1 MHDRP
6 EPLKIRPGRSKGS
19 VADAGKRKGVDDM
32 KRYCKT
38 ILTVGA
44 ALVLLATVAG
54 VARAQNARR
63 MARAQAG
70 AADILRPAT
79 WLRGLDLTAEQKDQI
94 KTIIASHKDQIKT
107 VRQANA
113 EARKA
118 LRTARVEGADLGS
131 LKTAYDRV
139 SNAGWDALVL
149 RNTIGS
155 EIKGVLT
162 PDQQAKLQKR
172 LRFLETA
179 GQRLR
184 NRKIR

>member
-1 MHDRP
+1 MR
-6 EPLKIRPGRSKGS
+6 
-19 VADAGKRKGVDDM
+19 
-32 KRYCKT
+32 RYWKT
-38 ILTVGA
+38 ILAAGA
-44 ALVLLATVAG
+44 AMLLLATVAG
-54 VARAQNARR
+54 VARAQNVRR
-63 MARAQAG
+63 VARARAG
-70 AADILRPAT
+70 AADILRPAM

-94 KTIIASHKDQIKT
+94 KTIIASRKDQIKT

-113 EARKA
+113 EARRA
-118 LRTARVEGADLGS
+118 LRTARVEGADLGT

-139 SNAGWDALVL
+139 SSAGWDALVL

-172 LRFLETA
+172 LKFLETT

-184 NRKIR
+184 NRRIR